1 MKKTIIIT
9 GSSSGL
15 GYALAKKLSKKY
27 NIIGCG
33 RRKLKTSFQKYY
45 HLDLNNPKEVEDWS
59 NELIKKK
66 LNLFAL
72 INNASAIPVQH
83 PALLYD
89 LDLLKSVANINMISQ
104 ILIMKNF
111 SKFFVK
117 NKKKNGR
124 IINISSMASPLNE
137 NGTSLYASSK
147 QFIEKFVSIFSKELS
162 KAHITCNTIGFTYFN
177 SPSFKELNQ
186 KVLKKSFEKT
196 NIQRPLKIDEV
207 IHAVNFLLD
216 KKSNVISGQKIFL
229 GMSI

>member
-15 GYALAKKLSKKY
+15 GYALAKKLSENY

-33 RRKLKTSFQKYY
+33 RRKLKTSFQRYY
-45 HLDLNNPKEVEDWS
+45 RLDLNNPKEVEDWS

-72 INNASAIPVQH
+72 INNASVIPVQH

-89 LDLLKSVANINMISQ
+89 LDLLKNVANVNMISQ
-104 ILIMKNF
+104 IIIMKNF
-111 SKFFVK
+111 SKFFLK

-124 IINISSMASPLNE
+124 IINISSMASPLSE

-147 QFIEKFVSIFSKELS
+147 QFIEKFISIFSKELS
-162 KAHITCNTIGFTYFN
+162 KANITCNTIGITYFN

-186 KVLKKSFEKT
+186 QVLNKSFEKT

-207 IHAVNFLLD
+207 VHAVNFLLD
-216 KKSNVISGQKIFL
+216 KKSNTISGQKLFL